1 MTMAAPL
8 LLRERG
14 TPLDNYHVIDLIGE
28 GSFGKV
34 RAQKGRRKREGDSC
48 CPEETFK
55 RAAAPSERGD

>member
-1 MTMAAPL
+1 MAAPL

-34 RAQKGRRKREGDSC
+34 RAR
-48 CPEETFK
+48 
-55 RAAAPSERGD
+55 